1 MSGGVLGVF
10 PHDPRTQPTTHN
22 SSRDK
27 LWYKIVYFFICSY
40 FLALFREIAILF
52 LKKTKENYTPRQ
64 NREVANTALPLQTYV
79 VRSPWPTLFNLL
91 SFDTSTSTLN
101 HLLPKL
107 NCWLTC
113 LPSLYWPPH
122 LPSNPRGDPF
132 ESSLHPNSLTVLSS
146 LYYIILPNS
155 SIQTN

>member
-113 LPSLYWPPH
+113 LPSLYWPPP
-122 LPSNPRGDPF
+122 PSLQSQRRSF
-132 ESSLHPNSLTVLSS
+132 RIFSSSKFSDCSFFSL
-146 LYYIILPNS
+146 LYYIAQQFNPN
-155 SIQTN
+155 

>member
-1 MSGGVLGVF
+1 MF
-10 PHDPRTQPTTHN
+10 PNDPRTQPTFTTCHVT
-22 SSRDK
+22 SCDTK
-27 LWYKIVYFFICSY
+27 LYIFFIRSY

-52 LKKTKENYTPRQ
+52 LKKNKENYTPRQ
-64 NREVANTALPLQTYV
+64 NREVANTALPLQTCV
-79 VRSPWPTLFNLL
+79 VRSPCPTLFNLL